1 MLVLILVFVL
11 ILVLMLVFAL
21 VDVLRVLRVLG
32 VLDVLV
38 LDEVQETELVQLD
51 SGIWLLPL
59 DKTILKSLGMLKSDR
74 ANDGIV
80 RVAVGVKIFATLT
93 PHFGTTPDGKS

>member
-21 VDVLRVLRVLG
+21 VDVLRVLG

-80 RVAVGVKIFATLT
+80 RVVVGVKIFATLT